1 METERC
7 TFTLNKQKRTVKS
20 SSHLISQL
28 ANHSDDWT
36 RISKQSTT
44 VEAFQDG
51 VRLTGD
57 AVYDA
62 YAKSWV
68 RFPEDVDIRSRRLH
82 NQSCDEFKVTE
93 KYNRVIDFIKKLKL
107 KNQCYYIRKNQVRG
121 S

>member
-20 SSHLISQL
+20 SSRLISQL

-51 VRLTGD
+51 VRLAGD

-93 KYNRVIDFIKKLKL
+93 KYNRVIYFIKKLKL